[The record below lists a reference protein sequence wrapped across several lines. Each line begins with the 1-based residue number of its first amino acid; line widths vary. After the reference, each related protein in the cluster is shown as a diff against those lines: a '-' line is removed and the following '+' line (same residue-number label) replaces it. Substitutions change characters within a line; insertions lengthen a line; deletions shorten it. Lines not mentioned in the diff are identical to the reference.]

1 MYLQKISV
9 MIKNL
14 ILIVLL
20 PFLFKN
26 LSAQTAKNL
35 NREGMKKISI
45 LAGKWEGDA
54 VYYRARGESTK
65 FKMEENIQ
73 WKLDSL
79 VLLFDG
85 TGKLNNDAN
94 KGTVAF
100 QALSILSYQGDSEQY
115 KYRVYLEDGRN
126 ADVIFK
132 QIAENNFEWNMDVPS
147 GKMKY
152 DLLIDPASM
161 RWNEKGYF
169 SKDGITWSVFFEMNL
184 YKEKKD

>member
-1 MYLQKISV
+1 MK
-9 MIKNL
+9 KKL
-14 ILIVLL
+14 ILILL
-20 PFLFKN
+20 LAFLFKN
-26 LSAQTAKNL
+26 LAAQAVKNL
-35 NREGMKKISI
+35 NRDGMKKISI

-54 VYYRARGESTK
+54 IYYRGQGEPAK

-94 KGTVAF
+94 NGTVAF

-115 KYRVYLEDGRN
+115 KFRVYLEDGRN

-132 QIAENNFEWNMDVPS
+132 QIEENNFEWNMDVPT

-152 DLLIDPASM
+152 DLIIDPVSM
-161 RWNEKGYF
+161 LWNEKGYF

-184 YKEKKD
+184 YKKRKD